1 MRLFSILERS
11 LAQASCS
18 RLEAKYVL
26 QTGESTT
33 SKTEGYMFRHGQERM
48 LYLLKEKKKVIS
60 AVYGKEGTDKQTL
73 SVVSSMENVMNF
85 ETYPDILL

>member
-1 MRLFSILERS
+1 
-11 LAQASCS
+11 
-18 RLEAKYVL
+18 
-26 QTGESTT
+26 
-33 SKTEGYMFRHGQERM
+33 M

-85 ETYPDILL
+85 ETYPDNML

>member
-33 SKTEGYMFRHGQERM
+33 SKTEGYMFRHG
-48 LYLLKEKKKVIS
+48 
-60 AVYGKEGTDKQTL
+60 
-73 SVVSSMENVMNF
+73 
-85 ETYPDILL
+85 